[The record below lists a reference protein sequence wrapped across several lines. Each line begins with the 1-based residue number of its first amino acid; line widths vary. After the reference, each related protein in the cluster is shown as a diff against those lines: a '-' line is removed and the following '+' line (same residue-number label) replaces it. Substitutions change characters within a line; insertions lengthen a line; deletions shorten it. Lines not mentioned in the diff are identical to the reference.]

1 MEVRIQ
7 NSSYWDFSGAPVVKT
22 ALPAPLLLGARV

>member
-22 ALPAPLLLGARV
+22 ALSVPLLLGARV